1 MLRQRLKMGKFCAL
15 CSRNADP
22 VVPAAAAGNPT
33 RLAAGVVRVAL
44 LRCAGRDGAAAVVPA
59 HGGRRGG
66 SVGRR
71 PPTAVGEPEPSE
83 LVGQA
88 GRAAGRPAVASAT
101 GSVGDGIRDAARLER
116 QGACV
121 PECRPEALDEI
132 RGCQSSSVTNG
143 GDPLL
148 CQHRAVLGPPTRVQ
162 AVEDSHDGRRHCS
175 RVVVGGCTE
184 GERKRG
190 RGRERERERE
200 RGVHESFE
208 VGFLYRVWYV
218 ALCVVQNKD
227 TRTKGP
233 TNNKQVRVLCF
244 FVSVFRV
251 NLVQSVRRK
260 GA

>member
-1 MLRQRLKMGKFCAL
+1 MSLLRQRLTMDRFCAL
-15 CSRNADP
+15 RRATAVP
-22 VVPAAAAGNPT
+22 VVPAAATGNPA
-33 RLAAGVVRVAL
+33 RPAAGVVRVAL
-44 LRCAGRDGAAAVVPA
+44 VRSAGRDRAAAVVLA
-59 HGGRRGG
+59 HGGGRGG

-71 PPTAVGEPEPSE
+71 PPTTVGEPEPSE
-83 LVGQA
+83 LAGQA
-88 GRAAGRPAVASAT
+88 GRPAGRPAVAHGT

-132 RGCQSSSVTNG
+132 RGCQSPSVTNG

-190 RGRERERERE
+190 RGRERERGG
-200 RGVHESFE
+200 GVHESFE

-227 TRTKGP
+227 TMAKAPP
-233 TNNKQVRVLCF
+233 TTSREFLFLCF
-244 FVSVFRV
+244 WFSGQFGPIRA
-251 NLVQSVRRK
+251 QERS
-260 GA
+260 